1 MLLVYSVA
9 FASGIASHLGF
20 FFRGE
25 HHMYGAYYVLIL
37 FALCATSVGVL
48 LHLGRWELPAAIS
61 ITSLMTGS
69 FLTGLYLS
77 LSLYRTVFS
86 PLCSFA
92 GPYGARFS
100 DLFLSAR
107 VHKQDAFR
115 QVLKYHEQYGEYVRV
130 GSNTLSITNP
140 KAVQA
145 IYGHASKC
153 RRAAWYDLTKPM
165 ISLQTIRQ
173 REAHDAR
180 RRIWST
186 AFGDKAL
193 RDYEERIRPLQ
204 DQLLEHIAS
213 FETLPFDLSKSF
225 NLYTFDV
232 MGHLAFGR
240 SFGMVQSNKEHWAIE
255 LLNEGLQPLAYMLP
269 VWLFRILVAIPGLS
283 NGWLKFVAY
292 CRGRAEERMKSLPVV
307 PDIMSALLQPFE
319 KVQATQEDIQF
330 LHGDSQLIIVAGR

>member
-1 MLLVYSVA
+1 MRKLCWA
-9 FASGIASHLGF
+9 FVASGAPGTVSSDINNVFNDGL
-20 FFRGE
+20 
-25 HHMYGAYYVLIL
+25 V
-37 FALCATSVGVL
+37 
-48 LHLGRWELPAAIS
+48 
-61 ITSLMTGS
+61 
-69 FLTGLYLS
+69 LTGLYLR

-92 GPYGARFS
+92 GPFGARFS

-107 VHKQDAFR
+107 VHKQDPFR

-130 GSNTLSITNP
+130 GSNTLSITDP

-145 IYGHASKC
+145 VYGHASKC
-153 RRAAWYDLTKPM
+153 RRAAWYDLTKPI

-193 RDYEERIRPLQ
+193 RGYEERIRPLQ

-213 FETLPFDLSKSF
+213 FEMRPFDLSKSF

-240 SFGMVQSNKEHWAIE
+240 SFGMVQSNKEHWAIKP
-255 LLNEGLQPLAYMLP
+255 LNEGLQPLAPMPP

-283 NGWLKFVAY
+283 NDWSRFVSY
-292 CRGRAEERMKSLPVV
+292 CRLQAEGRMESLPVV
-307 PDIMSALLQPFE
+307 PDIMLALLQPFE
-319 KVQATQEDIQF
+319 KVGATQEDMQI
-330 LHGDSQLIIVAGR
+330 LYGDSQLIIVAGK